1 MPTKQDRANV
11 TFEML
16 ISLFFS
22 VIVFRRVLGE
32 KPDVENEES
41 YIQLILLPDCE
52 RRLRNWDFR
61 CRETYSPYFCS
72 HFIKDNFKVVNN
84 LLRIHFKSRVQCI

>member
-1 MPTKQDRANV
+1 MPTKQDTANV

-22 VIVFRRVLGE
+22 VMVFRRVPAQ
-32 KPDVENEES
+32 KPDVENEKS